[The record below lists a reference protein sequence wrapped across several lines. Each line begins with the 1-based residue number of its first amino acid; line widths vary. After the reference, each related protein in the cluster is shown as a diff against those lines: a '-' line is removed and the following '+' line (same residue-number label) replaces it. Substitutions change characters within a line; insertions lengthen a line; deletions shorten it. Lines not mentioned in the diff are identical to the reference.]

1 MPALPS
7 PGKVIRA
14 DLFFT
19 YGPNPRVRDRIF
31 FSYAGAGP
39 NTADLTTLAGTISA
53 AWNTNLVPQTNS
65 SMALTNITL
74 TDLAS
79 NVGPQVAT
87 TTNRVGTLAGT
98 ALPDGTAMV
107 IKFKVARR
115 YRGGHPRFYLAGRV
129 TADLSSLNQWVG
141 TSTTS
146 LASAWQA
153 FITACEATPPTN
165 IGTMVHVNVSYFA
178 GFTATQFPTGRFRNI
193 PKVRGTPV
201 VDNVT
206 SYSVNGLVASQRRRN
221 LQSA

>member
-7 PGKVIRA
+7 PGKVIRT

-19 YGPNPRVRDRIF
+19 YGPNTRVRDRIF
-31 FSYAGAGP
+31 FQYAGAGP
-39 NTADLTTLAGTISA
+39 NATDLTTLAGTISA
-53 AWNTNLVPQTNS
+53 AWNTNMVPQTNAS
-65 SMALTNITL
+65 LTLTQIML

-79 NVGPQVAT
+79 NVGQQVPVT
-87 TTNRVGTLAGT
+87 VSRVGTLLGN

-129 TADLSSLNQWVG
+129 QGDLATLNSWVTGTA
-141 TSTTS
+141 TTVAAAFQS
-146 LASAWQA
+146 

-165 IGTMVHVNVSYFA
+165 IGTMTHVNVSYFA

-193 PKVRGTPV
+193 PKQRTSPV
-201 VDNVT
+201 VDAVT
-206 SYSVNGLVASQRRRN
+206 AYSVNGLVASQRRRN
-221 LQSA
+221 SQSA